1 MDRGTLVRIILFVLA
16 WVNSL
21 LVQKGIQPLPLISEE
36 VVAEVIAFVV
46 SVWTL
51 WKNQYISKKGK
62 IQKEILDKHTAK

>member
-1 MDRGTLVRIILFVLA
+1 MDKGTLIRIILFVLA

-36 VVAEVIAFVV
+36 VVAEVITFVV

-62 IQKEILDKHTAK
+62 IQKEILDKHTTK